1 MINRKKIV
9 SYKKKITKFL
19 EFSDPFIKNLEKIP
33 NFDLDELK
41 EKWDEIVDSLR
52 MMLDNQLRFIKEQME
67 EAKTKYNLIN
77 ELSKQLNDQ
86 KVSIE
91 ELDDITLNEKGIHK
105 ILKEIES
112 FKDIIKEGFAS
123 ESYRYRDIKVE

>member
-1 MINRKKIV
+1 MINRKEIV
-9 SYKKKITKFL
+9 SYKNKITKFL
-19 EFSDPFIKNLEKIP
+19 EFSDPFIKNLEKIA

-41 EKWDEIVDSLR
+41 EKWDEIVNSLR

-67 EAKTKYNLIN
+67 EAKTKCNLIN

-86 KVSIE
+86 KVSFE

-105 ILKEIES
+105 ILNEIES